1 MSAITAKASR
11 KMKKYAVLTREPRC
25 FLGSFDFSWE
35 QRKLGDIADIVGG
48 GTPSTGNQ
56 SYWDGDIDWY
66 APAEIAD
73 QIYANSSQKKI
84 TGLGYEN
91 SSAKMLPPGTVL
103 FTSRAGIGKTAI
115 LTRKGCTNQ
124 GFQSIVPHR
133 GELDSYFIFSRTEE
147 LKRYGEL
154 VVAGSTFVEVS
165 GKQMAVMELM
175 MPPTMREQQT
185 IGGFFQQLDNLITLH
200 QRKFEKLTN
209 VKKSMLEKMFPQNG
223 SSYPEI
229 RFKGFTDPWEQ
240 RKLGELGTITTGST
254 PSTSIP
260 DYYSDDGIVW
270 VTPTDICENITFES
284 ARKLSDLGQQVG
296 RVVPKNTILVTCIA
310 SIGKNT
316 MLGNTGSF
324 NQQINGLTPNENECD
339 PYFLLTESALWSAKM
354 KSSAAAG
361 TMQIVNRTEFSE
373 LKTWLPSLIE
383 QQAISDFFRQLDNL
397 ITLHQRELE
406 KLQNIKK
413 SMLEKMFV

>member
-1 MSAITAKASR
+1 MTKKSDAPAIRFKGFSDAWEQRKLGELGTITTGSTPSTSIPDYYSDDGIVWVTPTDICENITFESARKLSDLGQQVGRVVPKNTILVTCIASIGKNTMLGNTGSFNQQINGLTPNEKECDPYFLLTESALWSA
-11 KMKKYAVLTREPRC
+11 KMKSSAAAGTMQIVNRTEFSELKTWLPNLIEQQAISDFFRQLDNLITLHQRKFEKLTNVKKSMLEKMFPQN
-25 FLGSFDFSWE
+25 GSSYPEIRFKGFTDPWE

-154 VVAGSTFVEVS
+154 VGAGSTFVEVS

-200 QRKFEKLTN
+200 QR
-209 VKKSMLEKMFPQNG
+209 
-223 SSYPEI
+223 
-229 RFKGFTDPWEQ
+229 
-240 RKLGELGTITTGST
+240 
-254 PSTSIP
+254 
-260 DYYSDDGIVW
+260 
-270 VTPTDICENITFES
+270 
-284 ARKLSDLGQQVG
+284 
-296 RVVPKNTILVTCIA
+296 
-310 SIGKNT
+310 
-316 MLGNTGSF
+316 
-324 NQQINGLTPNENECD
+324 
-339 PYFLLTESALWSAKM
+339 
-354 KSSAAAG
+354 
-361 TMQIVNRTEFSE
+361 
-373 LKTWLPSLIE
+373 
-383 QQAISDFFRQLDNL
+383 
-397 ITLHQRELE
+397 ELE